1 MTDDRTGPLD
11 DAWAGERVQ
20 RWLSRSAALDAQ
32 MAPITEALF
41 AAAAL
46 RPGERVLDV
55 GCGSGPTTRQAA
67 AAVGG
72 HGHVTGLDVSA
83 DMLAA
88 AAAAPVPAGAAP
100 ITWLEAD
107 VVDWIPALPPVDAVI
122 SRFGVMFFSD
132 PQVAF
137 SHLADAAAP
146 GGRLCAATW
155 AHRDRSEIFQVPYEV
170 VRATLAEAGRPAD
183 DLPVDGGAFS
193 LGDDAAVQAALHG
206 TGWEHVTCTPT
217 DVRLRLGGGA
227 PPEEAAGASLDLG
240 PSRVLTSDLDDPD
253 LRDRVVAAIADAYRS
268 RVDDSGAVELGG
280 RINVVTARRPA

>member
-1 MTDDRTGPLD
+1 MAAMSTRWTEQSAEGWLR
-11 DAWAGERVQ
+11 GER
-20 RWLSRSAALDAQ
+20 SREAGLAKVADELFADAALQ
-32 MAPITEALF
+32 
-41 AAAAL
+41 
-46 RPGERVLDV
+46 PGETVLDV
-55 GCGSGPTTRQAA
+55 GCGTGPTTAA
-67 AAVGG
+67 AAEQVAPDGR
-72 HGHVTGLDVSA
+72 VIGLDVSRLLI
-83 DMLAA
+83 DRAA
-88 AAAAPVPAGAAP
+88 ARFADHPAADR
-100 ITWLEAD
+100 ISWLVGDAQQD
-107 VVDWIPALPPVDAVI
+107 QGLDPVDVVI

-155 AHRDRSEIFQVPYEV
+155 AHRDRSEIFQAPYEV